1 MITEEKETIR
11 KALEGDERAFEVL
24 YKNHLQRIYAIV
36 ARRTQNQDEVED
48 LVQVA
53 FIRAFQGLSAFRGD
67 AAFSTWLTRI
77 AMNVCVSH
85 YHSRRVYDTRLNTYR
100 EGVAGFPQVEDPEMA
115 MLRKE
120 ARSTVINGID
130 SLPTRYRNAMWL
142 RYVEEK
148 SYDEIG
154 SQLHIPMGTVKTW
167 LYRGRELLGV
177 IVLASEETKGMGLG
191 NR

>member
-1 MITEEKETIR
+1 MITEEKDTIR
-11 KALEGDERAFEVL
+11 KALEGDEKAFEIL
-24 YKNHLQRIYAIV
+24 YKNHRQRVYAVV

-53 FIRAFQGLSAFRGD
+53 FIRAFQGLPAFRGE

-100 EGVAGFPQVEDPEMA
+100 EGTAGFPRVEDPEMA
-115 MLRKE
+115 LLRKE
-120 ARSTVINGID
+120 ARSMVINGIE

-142 RYVEEK
+142 RYVEGK

-154 SQLHIPMGTVKTW
+154 SQLQVPMGTVKTW
-167 LYRGRELLGV
+167 LYRGRQLLGV
-177 IVLASEETKGMGLG
+177 IVLASEEVKGMGLG